1 MSKRKLESPKT
12 LPLGKYVK
20 GDSSSI
26 EGLPSARESYKYAI
40 GVKPEKNSYAHPEA
54 TAYNTES
61 SYDEGIRPIN
71 VKSLVDAQKRGEV
84 TQRIEQRIEAIRE
97 AIFNIE
103 DKIKNERKKKKNER
117 KKKKEE
123 DLRIEKDGYKRR
135 LKGEI
140 ENVKNE
146 RAMLDMDWYD
156 TETYSRLLRQKE
168 ATLRNI
174 IERKALIKE
183 HKATIKD
190 FPSFEDTYKIKIEEL
205 KKRLEEDTDRLEEIE
220 DKIKKLFDDLYQYAS
235 QDRGEQLIQVYPRG
249 GKKTRKRRSTKKR
262 RKTKTLHKKDRT
274 GQKNIKM
281 ND

>member
-220 DKIKKLFDDLYQYAS
+220 DKIKNLFDDLYQYAS
-235 QDRGEQLIQVYPRG
+235 EDRRGQLIQVYSRG
-249 GKKTRKRRSTKKR
+249 GKKTRKCRSTKKR
-262 RKTKTLHKKDRT
+262 RKTKTSHKKDRT
-274 GQKNIKM
+274 GRKY
-281 ND
+281 